1 MASSRQTPPIS
12 LLKPPKHA
20 DEPFQE
26 TSVPIQIDE
35 TNSSQTDSLET
46 STSDTESDSEVH
58 ELSASER
65 NPWKNGLEWPA
76 TIWIGLIHLGAL
88 AAPFCFS
95 WQGLGIAVFLSWVT
109 GSLGICLG
117 FHRML
122 THSSFETYRPVRWFF
137 TTMGTLA
144 GEGPPIMWVA
154 AHRKHHLHSDQ
165 DEDPHT
171 PMHGGWWSHVLWMLP
186 KHETRYW
193 SEMYRRFAPDMMSD
207 RYIRFLNRTFLW
219 WHVGIGITLFTVGWL
234 GWDLR
239 MGFSFLVYGL
249 FVRAVYV
256 LHITWF
262 VNSASHMWGYQTY
275 QTDDNSRNLWWVGLV
290 AFGEGWHNNHH
301 ADQRRARH
309 GHRWWELDVTFAVI
323 WAMERCGL
331 VWNVVR
337 IPSDRAVASQ
347 LSNKNSEKSRIAS

>member
-1 MASSRQTPPIS
+1 MDRPHFVSPRPVSHPLPVS
-12 LLKPPKHA
+12 V
-20 DEPFQE
+20 EPTLHSPMPSTLNE
-26 TSVPIQIDE
+26 TLPLAE
-35 TNSSQTDSLET
+35 TNSE
-46 STSDTESDSEVH
+46 
-58 ELSASER
+58 ASEDSKSAGENYDVAIEETNR
-65 NPWKNGLEWPA
+65 WKRGLEWPA
-76 TIWIGLIHLGAL
+76 TIWIVGVHLGAL

-95 WQGLGIAVFLSWVT
+95 WGGLGIAIVLSWAM

-122 THSSFETYRPVRWFF
+122 THGSFETYRPVRWFLA
-137 TTMGTLA
+137 TVGTLA

-154 AHRKHHLHSDQ
+154 AHRKHHIHSDQ

-193 SEMYRRFAPDMMSD
+193 SEMYRRYAPDMLND
-207 RYIRFLNRTFLW
+207 KYIRFLNKNFLW
-219 WHVGIGITLFTVGWL
+219 LQVAMGLTLFSAGWL
-234 GWDLR
+234 ISGVGLAV
-239 MGFSFLVYGL
+239 SFLVYGL

-262 VNSASHMWGYQTY
+262 VNSASHIWGYQNY
-275 QTDDNSRNLWWVGLV
+275 QTDDNSRNNWWVGLL

-309 GHRWWELDVTFAVI
+309 GHRWWELDVTYLTL
-323 WAMERCGL
+323 WLMERTGL
-331 VWNVVR
+331 AWNVVKK
-337 IPSDRAVASQ
+337 PSGKAI
-347 LSNKNSEKSRIAS
+347 NSVLEPPLTTQPQK

>member
-1 MASSRQTPPIS
+1 MDHSPQIAQVPRVCTVSESVDPRLETFPILPIDESNPADMASSS
-12 LLKPPKHA
+12 
-20 DEPFQE
+20 
-26 TSVPIQIDE
+26 SVDE
-35 TNSSQTDSLET
+35 TATISET
-46 STSDTESDSEVH
+46 H
-58 ELSASER
+58 ALSPVEQNR
-65 NPWKNGLEWPA
+65 WKNGLEWPA
-76 TIWIGLIHLGAL
+76 TLWLAFIHLGAL
-88 AAPFCFS
+88 AAPFYFS
-95 WQGLGIAVFLSWVT
+95 WQGLVLAVVLCWVM

-122 THSSFETYRPVRWFF
+122 THGSFETYRPLRWMFAA
-137 TTMGTLA
+137 MGTLA

-171 PMHGGWWSHVLWMLP
+171 PKHGGWWSHVFWMLP

-207 RYIRFLNRTFLW
+207 RVVRFLNRTFLW
-219 WHVGIGITLFTVGWL
+219 WHVGMGLTLFTVGWL

-239 MGFSFLVYGL
+239 MGMSFLVYGL
-249 FVRAVYV
+249 FVRSVYV
-256 LHITWF
+256 LNVTWF
-262 VNSASHMWGYQTY
+262 VNSASHIWGYQNY
-275 QTDDNSRNLWWVGLV
+275 QTDDNSRNLWWVGLL

-309 GHRWWELDVTFAVI
+309 GHRWWEIDATYWVI
-323 WAMERCGL
+323 WAMERLGL

-337 IPSDRAVASQ
+337 EPSGRANAA
-347 LSNKNSEKSRIAS
+347 LLKPEKNPPTRAAG